1 MKRLTPLP
9 ALILLVMLL
18 VGCNSSNRSDDVLPS
33 CVDLSLVDPEAICT
47 QEYEPVCGCDGNTYT
62 NACVALNSAGVLA
75 YGEGTCD

>member
-9 ALILLVMLL
+9 ALFLLVMLL

-47 QEYEPVCGCDGNTYT
+47 QEYEPVCGCDGNTYK
-62 NACVALNSAGVLA
+62 NACVALTSAGVLA
-75 YGEGTCD
+75 YGEGACD

>member
-9 ALILLVMLL
+9 ALFLLVMLL
-18 VGCNSSNRSDDVLPS
+18 VG